1 MPIAS
6 RWRKV
11 RVQGV
16 WLVMRV
22 QCCHVHGGRGGR
34 RGVASGGGVG
44 CGRGVMI
51 IGRVA
56 DTRLRG
62 IVVMVRVRGSVAQRL
77 ALSRAKY
84 LLLLL
89 LLVVLVQLLL
99 LLSLLLL
106 SVEVRILTS
115 LSQSIFHL
123 LLDSYSVVLV
133 PFDNVLRALLEE
145 PLDHGV
151 PASQIIVGV
160 VSQCCL

>member
-1 MPIAS
+1 M
-6 RWRKV
+6 
-11 RVQGV
+11 
-16 WLVMRV
+16 
-22 QCCHVHGGRGGR
+22 HGGRGGR

-89 LLVVLVQLLL
+89 VVLVQLLL

-123 LLDSYSVVLV
+123 LLESYSVVLV